1 MSKTLKFKLH
11 NYRPGGQ
18 HSVMGCDVAV
28 GYEVNGDF
36 VGVLDLRGLWLKR
49 KKDGSGYFV
58 SFPAKQRL
66 KDGEPVM
73 KNGYPV
79 YDNHIDLYM
88 EQGANPEKPDQR
100 GITEASWNFRT
111 WLIDEMVKASENLD
125 APQVGRGAPKAAPKS
140 APPKASTPAK
150 PAARPAAR
158 PAPAAVAEEG
168 EGEDDGFPF

>member
-11 NYRPGGQ
+11 NFRPGGQ

-28 GYEVNGDF
+28 GYDTNGDF

-58 SFPAKQRL
+58 SFPAKQRM

-88 EQGANPEKPDQR
+88 EQGANPEKPDVR
-100 GITEASWNFRT
+100 GITEASWNFRS
-111 WLIDEMVKASENLD
+111 WLIDEMVKASESMD
-125 APQVGRGAPKAAPKS
+125 APQSGRGAPKG
-140 APPKASTPAK
+140 PAK
-150 PAARPAAR
+150 PAASKTAPAANKPAAR
-158 PAPAAVAEEG
+158 PAPAPAAVAEDEA
-168 EGEDDGFPF
+168 EDDGFPF